1 MMVKKKES
9 PSLSAKRGQ
18 RRSLA
23 PLKGNSSAGS
33 IQKEGSSS
41 ASPNGKAYRG
51 VRMRTWGKWVSE
63 IREPNKRSRIWLG
76 SFPTAEMAARAYDA
90 AVVALRG
97 PNAPLNFPDSPPTLQ
112 IHDTLSPRAIQAAA
126 AAAAASAVPPA
137 AAPHQANQDSQERS
151 DSSYEDDD
159 QDPEEEE
166 EDKYEI
172 TQEDE
177 EELLS
182 PSAESETGG
191 AEAAPQITN
200 DQEESRLQSNSE
212 AAQATGLEWIEAEF
226 GQFEDVEQTV
236 DSFPQLSFPEAD
248 EMDSILSSQPQQGQS
263 ALDSQVLDEDEPESF
278 EPSLWSYH
286 W

>member
-1 MMVKKKES
+1 MVKKKES
-9 PSLSAKRGQ
+9 SSLSAKRGQ

-126 AAAAASAVPPA
+126 AAAAASA
-137 AAPHQANQDSQERS
+137 
-151 DSSYEDDD
+151 
-159 QDPEEEE
+159 
-166 EDKYEI
+166 
-172 TQEDE
+172 EDE

-200 DQEESRLQSNSE
+200 DQEESRLQSKSE

-236 DSFPQLSFPEAD
+236 DNFPQLSFPEAD

>member
-1 MMVKKKES
+1 MVKKKES

-23 PLKGNSSAGS
+23 PLQGNSSAGS

-126 AAAAASAVPPA
+126 AAAAASA
-137 AAPHQANQDSQERS
+137 
-151 DSSYEDDD
+151 
-159 QDPEEEE
+159 
-166 EDKYEI
+166 
-172 TQEDE
+172 
-177 EELLS
+177 
-182 PSAESETGG
+182 
-191 AEAAPQITN
+191 
-200 DQEESRLQSNSE
+200 EESRLQSNSE

-226 GQFEDVEQTV
+226 GQFEDVEQTE

>member
-1 MMVKKKES
+1 
-9 PSLSAKRGQ
+9 
-18 RRSLA
+18 
-23 PLKGNSSAGS
+23 
-33 IQKEGSSS
+33 
-41 ASPNGKAYRG
+41 
-51 VRMRTWGKWVSE
+51 
-63 IREPNKRSRIWLG
+63 
-76 SFPTAEMAARAYDA
+76 MAARAYDA

-112 IHDTLSPRAIQAAA
+112 VHDTLSPRAIQAAA

-137 AAPHQANQDSQERS
+137 AALHQANQDSQERS

-191 AEAAPQITN
+191 PEAAPQITN
-200 DQEESRLQSNSE
+200 GQEESRLQSNSE

-236 DSFPQLSFPEAD
+236 DNFPQLSFPEAD
-248 EMDSILSSQPQQGQS
+248 EIDSILSSQRQQGQS
-263 ALDSQVLDEDEPESF
+263 TSDSQVLDEDEPESF

>member
-1 MMVKKKES
+1 MVKKKES

-151 DSSYEDDD
+151 DSSYEDYD
-159 QDPEEEE
+159 QDP
-166 EDKYEI
+166 
-172 TQEDE
+172 
-177 EELLS
+177 
-182 PSAESETGG
+182 
-191 AEAAPQITN
+191 
-200 DQEESRLQSNSE
+200 
-212 AAQATGLEWIEAEF
+212 
-226 GQFEDVEQTV
+226 
-236 DSFPQLSFPEAD
+236 
-248 EMDSILSSQPQQGQS
+248 
-263 ALDSQVLDEDEPESF
+263 
-278 EPSLWSYH
+278 
-286 W
+286 